1 VNLFDVH
8 QKIPAFSSTDERF
21 LTLAIAGEAGRLANM
36 VKKRWMDKTEG
47 RLSDL
52 GEEIRDEI
60 ADIRIYLELIAAC
73 FDIGGDKLDRLVQQ
87 TFVVESHADD
97 GNFIALAL
105 CNRVGR
111 LGDVIETRWVVN
123 ETNGLL
129 RGAAQTA
136 IVNVR
141 IYLEMIAK
149 LFLIE
154 GKKLDQRV
162 EQKLAKILQKHS
174 LIMDKD
180 EKATDAIK

>member
-1 VNLFDVH
+1 MNLFDVH

-21 LTLAIAGEAGRLANM
+21 LTLAIAGEAGELANM
-36 VKKRWMDKTEG
+36 VKKRWRDNVD
-47 RLSDL
+47 LS
-52 GEEIRDEI
+52 EEIRDEI

-97 GNFIALAL
+97 ENFIALAL